1 MIMKDKKT
9 RTLLT
14 TLVCVGCVALI
25 AVVLLVGNAM
35 GLFKFENH
43 TDTFQQLITTEWEKS
58 ITEDQPEFLTKLEE
72 RNSFTVV
79 DYKNEG
85 DGYYTVEVEV
95 TSPDINDKLIEYQE
109 SVNNISVSQD
119 EIEQKIC
126 EIIDSSDDKT
136 STVTLSIICDEDGA
150 FHVTFTDEFVDAMFG
165 YAFSN
170 AIESI
175 LAE

>member
-1 MIMKDKKT
+1 MENKSV
-9 RTLLT
+9 RVLLSI
-14 TLVCVGCVALI
+14 LVCVLCVAVI
-25 AVVLLVGNAM
+25 AVVLFVGNSM
-35 GLFKFENH
+35 GLFKFEDH
-43 TDTFQQLITTEWEKS
+43 SATFQQLITTEWEKS

-85 DGYYTVEVEV
+85 DGYYTVEIEV